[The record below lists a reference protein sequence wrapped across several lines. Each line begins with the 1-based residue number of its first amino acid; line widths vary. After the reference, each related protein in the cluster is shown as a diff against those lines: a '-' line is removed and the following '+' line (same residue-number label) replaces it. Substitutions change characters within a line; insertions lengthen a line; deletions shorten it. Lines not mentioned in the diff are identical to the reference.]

1 MFQNQEFL
9 PWTIIGSYG
18 RINVSRSSDF
28 SKNPTKGPVQG
39 AKIPCQGHF
48 YVQDSTIFRQNQE
61 GGDDHGRAQEEQ
73 KGKI

>member
-9 PWTIIGSYG
+9 SWTIIGPYG
-18 RINVSRSSDF
+18 RINVSGSSD
-28 SKNPTKGPVQG
+28 SPKNPVKGPVQG